1 MLKRLFYVV
10 NWVSDRA
17 DILVAVEP
25 ITERAVSFEAVWLMY
40 RRKSW
45 SLELVDSLWKQVE

>member
-1 MLKRLFYVV
+1 MNL
-10 NWVSDRA
+10 VSDRA

-25 ITERAVSFEAVWLMY
+25 ITERAVSFEAVWLTY